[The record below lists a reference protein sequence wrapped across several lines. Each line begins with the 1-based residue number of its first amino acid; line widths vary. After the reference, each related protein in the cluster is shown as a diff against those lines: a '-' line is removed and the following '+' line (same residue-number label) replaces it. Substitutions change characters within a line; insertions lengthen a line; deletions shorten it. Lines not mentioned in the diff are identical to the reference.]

1 MRRFFPALSLFAALM
16 LGSMPAHALLKSK
29 PCPVPTSCKTLER
42 AVARCSPRARCASLV
57 NAISAL
63 MKPTACQRQRSA
75 DSHAFALCSKAV
87 QDRSFA
93 LLSHQAGPVAK
104 KLFCSARYKN
114 MIIEHDA
121 LREQYT
127 YAYAPYDP
135 NSEDD
140 EVGAEKPDFFA
151 TMTDC
156 RNVNP

>member
-1 MRRFFPALSLFAALM
+1 M
-16 LGSMPAHALLKSK
+16 
-29 PCPVPTSCKTLER
+29 
-42 AVARCSPRARCASLV
+42 ARCAPQARCASLV
-57 NAISAL
+57 NAVSAL
-63 MKPTACQRQRSA
+63 MKPTACQHARSA

-93 LLSHQAGPVAK
+93 LLSHQAGPMAK
-104 KLFCSARYKN
+104 KLFCSDRYKH
-114 MIIEHDA
+114 MIA
-121 LREQYT
+121 RRQSLREQYT

-156 RNVNP
+156 RNVKP